1 VILLPGLLGRSA
13 PSRYYS
19 SPSYQQ
25 RRGQQR
31 EAPVRDLLL
40 GRFQNLMKPVIYRV
54 YCESSGRKNRN
65 KKDTLKLA
73 LIARKFKTNKRRM
86 KKSCKNCLMW

>member
-1 VILLPGLLGRSA
+1 MGVILLPGLLGGPAA
-13 PSRYYS
+13 PSRY

-40 GRFQNLMKPVIYRV
+40 GRFKNLMKQVIYRV
-54 YCESSGRKNRN
+54 YCESSGKKNKN
-65 KKDTLKLA
+65 KIDTLKLA
-73 LIARKFKTNKRRM
+73 FISDGVLNVE
-86 KKSCKNCLMW
+86 